1 MDPAVEAV
9 LSEYERR
16 AEREA
21 RVMRSNPAELARR
34 IDDFL
39 LSVGPSTG
47 RMLHLLATGMK
58 AERILEVGASYGYST
73 VWLADAAR
81 ATGGIVHSL
90 EIRQHKADYAREQLS
105 RARLGEFVE
114 FHVGSALDTLPGLGG
129 PFDFVLLDLWKDLY
143 RPCFELFHPRL
154 APGALV
160 AADNML
166 FPEGARADARAYQA
180 LVRSKPDMDSVLLP
194 IGSGVELSRRH
205 GKEREQA

>member
-1 MDPAVEAV
+1 MDPSVESV
-9 LSEYERR
+9 LSEYEQR

-21 RVMRSNPAELARR
+21 RLMRSNPAESANR

-58 AERILEVGASYGYST
+58 AGSILEVGASYGYST

-81 ATGGIVHSL
+81 ATGGHVHSL
-90 EIRQHKADYAREQLS
+90 EIRQHKVDYARERLA
-105 RARLGEFVE
+105 RAGLAEFVE
-114 FHVGSALDTLPGLGG
+114 FHVGSALDTLPDLEG

-143 RPCFELFHPRL
+143 STCFDLFYPWL

-166 FPEGARADARAYQA
+166 FPEGARSDAMKYQA
-180 LVRSKPDMDSVLLP
+180 LVRTKSDMDSVLLA
-194 IGSGVELSRRH
+194 IGSGVELSRKH